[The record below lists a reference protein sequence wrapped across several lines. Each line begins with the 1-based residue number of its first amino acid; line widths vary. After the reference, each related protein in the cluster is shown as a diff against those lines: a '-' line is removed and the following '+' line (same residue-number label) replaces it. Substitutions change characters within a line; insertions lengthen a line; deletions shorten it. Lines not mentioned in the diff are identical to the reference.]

1 MLRSLYLI
9 VVMTVLVH
17 LAFAGARVTLSLFA
31 IHQGASPFTVG
42 ALISLLAILP
52 MVFSVHAGRVVDR
65 IGIRAPLI
73 AAAAMVVSGLLLA
86 CAVPKLSVLFLVSAL
101 IGSGFM
107 LFHIGVSH
115 AAGALGQPEHR
126 ARNFSL
132 LALGFSI
139 SGFLGPLTAGFAID
153 GIGHRLTF
161 LVLSASAIVALAL
174 VIFSGIDTPRGGSPA
189 QRGERK
195 KLMDL
200 VRIPELRRVLIVSGM
215 LSMAWDLFGFVTPI
229 YGSRIGLSASAIG
242 TILGA
247 FGAGIFV
254 VRVLLP
260 FVARHVREWTM
271 LLTAMFTGGITL
283 AVFPLVGSAPI
294 LALLAL
300 LLGIG
305 LGGSQP
311 MIMALLYN
319 RAPPGR
325 GGEAVGIRTLLLNF
339 SQGSIPLLFGALGT
353 ALGMAPVFWTM
364 ALALL
369 AGGWYARRPQ

>member
-1 MLRSLYLI
+1 MGLYL
-9 VVMTVLVH
+9 VVIMTILVH

-31 IHQGASPFTVG
+31 IYQGASPFTVG

-52 MVFSVHAGRVVDR
+52 MLFSVYAGRIVDR
-65 IGIRAPLI
+65 IGIRRPLI
-73 AAAAMVVSGLLLA
+73 AAASLVVAGLLLA
-86 CAVPKLSVLFLVSAL
+86 CALPRLSILFVVSAL

-115 AAGALGQPEHR
+115 AAGVMGLPGNR
-126 ARNFSL
+126 TRNFSL

-161 LVLSASAIVALAL
+161 LLLSASAIVALAL
-174 VIFSGIDTPRGGSPA
+174 VIFSGIETPRIAAPA
-189 QRGERK
+189 PSEERRGF
-195 KLMDL
+195 MDL
-200 VRIPELRRVLIVSGM
+200 IRIPELRRVLVVSGM

-229 YGSRIGLSASAIG
+229 YGSHIGLSASAIG
-242 TILGA
+242 VILGA
-247 FGAGIFV
+247 FGAGIFL
-254 VRVLLP
+254 VRLLLP
-260 FVARHVREWTM
+260 FVALRVDEWTM
-271 LLTAMFTGGITL
+271 LLGAMLAGGIML
-283 AVFPLVGSAPI
+283 AIFPLVNSGPV
-294 LALLAL
+294 LTLLAL

-311 MIMALLYN
+311 MIMALLYD

-325 GGEAVGIRTLLLNF
+325 GGEAIGMRTLLLNF
-339 SQGSIPLLFGALGT
+339 SQSSIPLLFGALGT

-364 ALALL
+364 AIALL
-369 AGGWYARRPQ
+369 AGGYYARRAS